1 MKTCAFCGSVVEDST
16 MECPKCQHS
25 RFIQART
32 KGPAEMTVD
41 LKVPERTLSDLHLL
55 ILEKLQGQPGFVNAS
70 QFLMSLPFQ
79 DEAQAQMG
87 VMAIQDM
94 VDSGLIEVS
103 GRSKIKITAQGKE
116 TWQSEKKL
124 PPPRK

>member
-1 MKTCAFCGSVVEDST
+1 MKNCAFCDTQVEDLV
-16 MECPKCQHS
+16 MECPKCRHS

-32 KGPAEMTVD
+32 KAPAGKPVD
-41 LKVPERTLSDLHLL
+41 LKLPERTLSDLHLL
-55 ILEKLQGQPGFVNAS
+55 ILEKLQSQPGLVNAS

-79 DEAQAQMG
+79 NESEAQMG

-94 VDSGLIEVS
+94 VDAGLIEVS
-103 GRSKIKITAQGKE
+103 GRSKIKITAQGKQ
-116 TWQSEKKL
+116 TWESEKNL